1 MTTRMSRSLLAVI
14 VLTAGPSVASAQADL
29 SGVWIRQPAG
39 NAFSET
45 PPPPMTPWALE
56 KFQSHKPTVGPQAA
70 LDANDPTLDCAA
82 PGVPYILAVPTP
94 FEFVH
99 TPGHVIQLFEYN
111 HFVRRIHT
119 DGRPHPANLRD
130 TGSYEWMGHSI
141 GQWEGDTFVIDTI
154 GFNEETWLDRLGHPH
169 SDALHVVERI
179 RRPDHDTLEYRSHGR
194 RSKGVRGTLDW
205 PNGIQAEVGLGDP
218 RTQLHDKRRH
228 VLGLQA
234 EGVGARESEP
244 YAMSIASP

>member
-1 MTTRMSRSLLAVI
+1 MTTRMSRSLVVVTLLA
-14 VLTAGPSVASAQADL
+14 AGPSVASAQVDL

-39 NAFSET
+39 NSFGDTA
-45 PPPPMTPWALE
+45 PPPMTPWALE
-56 KFQSHKPTVGPQAA
+56 RFNSHKPTVGPKAV

-99 TPGHVIQLFEYN
+99 APGQVIQLFEYS

-141 GQWEGDTFVIDTI
+141 GRWEGDTFVIDTI
-154 GFNEETWLDRLGHPH
+154 GFNDATWLDRLGHPH

-179 RRPDHDTLEYRSHGR
+179 RRLDHDTLEYGVTVDDPKVYAAPWNGRMVFTLRSDWEILEH
-194 RSKGVRGTLDW
+194 SCTTKGDAYLDFKQKAW
-205 PNGIQAEVGLGDP
+205 
-218 RTQLHDKRRH
+218 
-228 VLGLQA
+228 
-234 EGVGARESEP
+234 
-244 YAMSIASP
+244 SPGSQSPTR

>member
-1 MTTRMSRSLLAVI
+1 MSRSLVAVI
-14 VLTAGPSVASAQADL
+14 VLTAGPSVASAQVDL

-45 PPPPMTPWALE
+45 SPPPMTPWALE
-56 KFQSHKPTVGPQAA
+56 RFNSHKPTVGPKAV
-70 LDANDPTLDCAA
+70 LDANDPTLECAA

-99 TPGHVIQLFEYN
+99 APGQVVQLFEYN

-141 GQWEGDTFVIDTI
+141 GRWEGDTLVIDTI
-154 GFNEETWLDRLGHPH
+154 GFNDETWLDRLGHPH

-179 RRPDHDTLEYRSHGR
+179 RRLDHDTLEYGVTVDDPKAYAAPWTGRMVFKLRSDWEILEH
-194 RSKGVRGTLDW
+194 SCTTKGDAYLDFKQKAW
-205 PNGIQAEVGLGDP
+205 
-218 RTQLHDKRRH
+218 
-228 VLGLQA
+228 
-234 EGVGARESEP
+234 
-244 YAMSIASP
+244 SPGSQSPTR